1 MESVDTGIKG
11 VPMDV
16 LRAIN
21 SEPIS
26 DAGPDL
32 AISKYDQNTTVIK
45 GTAFDS
51 DGEYAH
57 LDDMKLT
64 ILSSAELLT
73 EVNNDPLLS
82 ELNGVRDELTN
93 ALTELNKTPP
103 DIIAAVGKIEG
114 AVNKLQDAIKN
125 EMLDPAEGKNF
136 MDQLSSAA
144 WQLAVDA
151 INLAIFQ
158 GGDPAENRYA
168 QDFRAEVRFA
178 ISPNRKPQ
186 YSAKADWQ

>member
-1 MESVDTGIKG
+1 LRLYELDLFDYG
-11 VPMDV
+11 VHTLTLEV
-16 LRAIN
+16 
-21 SEPIS
+21 
-26 DAGPDL
+26 
-32 AISKYDQNTTVIK
+32 
-45 GTAFDS
+45 S

-114 AVNKLQDAIKN
+114 AVNKLQDAIKD

-168 QDFRAEVRFA
+168 QVFRAEGEYFIADAEALFTEGEWQEA
-178 ISPNRKPQ
+178 IEQGLYIQAVNKFKE
-186 YSAKADWQ
+186 AIDKAEDA